1 MILIFIVKLIKLLM
15 DSFIMVKAIIIFHQN
30 VINNVVFIY
39 KVILFNLIIIKNIKL
54 KFKINC
60 KISNKFS

>member
-1 MILIFIVKLIKLLM
+1 M